1 MARWTKKDAIKRMM
15 ENERLQEIL
24 RVEPRLWSVVSDA
37 AIQRRSRTY
46 HRIRTYLALRN
57 RVIPLVGWY
66 AEREELRTS
75 DHYQLVIDTIV
86 DLLPPDEVDLWPE
99 GRPEV

>member
-86 DLLPPDEVDLWPE
+86 DLLPPDEADLWPE